1 MYVPLSP
8 SWSFGSSLAHASIV
22 STLHLCEPLFCQHL
36 AMFKRNS
43 PKVRVMPSITHMTP
57 VSTAAG
63 ADVVSNKG
71 SIVAIDAAQE
81 SVQATRKSPNANLLH
96 MIDQKT
102 WEHAELTR
110 DLALLKRKHAA
121 TVYLCNE
128 VEVVVKNLQQTLAN
142 FQDLT
147 AELQDD
153 AAGGKR

>member
-1 MYVPLSP
+1 
-8 SWSFGSSLAHASIV
+8 
-22 STLHLCEPLFCQHL
+22 
-36 AMFKRNS
+36 
-43 PKVRVMPSITHMTP
+43 MTP

-71 SIVAIDAAQE
+71 SIVGMDAAQQ
-81 SVQATRKSPNANLLH
+81 SAQATRKSPNANLLH

-121 TVYLCNE
+121 TVYLCSE
-128 VEVVVKNLQQTLAN
+128 VEVVVKNLQRTLAN

>member
-1 MYVPLSP
+1 MYVQLSP
-8 SWSFGSSLAHASIV
+8 SLSFGSSLAHTSIV
-22 STLHLCEPLFCQHL
+22 TKLHLCELLFCQHL
-36 AMFKRNS
+36 AMFKRTS

-71 SIVAIDAAQE
+71 SIVGMDAAQQ

-110 DLALLKRKHAA
+110 ELALLKRKHAA

-128 VEVVVKNLQQTLAN
+128 VEVVVKNLQRTLAN

>member
-1 MYVPLSP
+1 
-8 SWSFGSSLAHASIV
+8 
-22 STLHLCEPLFCQHL
+22 
-36 AMFKRNS
+36 MFKRTP
-43 PKVRVMPSITHMTP
+43 PKARVMPSITHMTP

-63 ADVVSNKG
+63 ADIVSNKG

-81 SVQATRKSPNANLLH
+81 SAQATRKSPNANLLH
-96 MIDQKT
+96 MNDHET
-102 WEHAELTR
+102 WKHAELTR
-110 DLALLKRKHAA
+110 ELALLKRKHAA

-153 AAGGKR
+153 VAGGKR